1 MPNKRIRIVLLII
14 FVLLVLFSIGC
25 IDSEKKQ
32 TNGVIV
38 TSPEVAEII
47 VALGGL
53 DIIIARTEYCDY
65 PQAMQEIESIGD
77 FSSIDIERVIELKPK
92 IIFTAAFEQQEFYD
106 KMQAFNIE
114 VVKVHSNSIE
124 AYYQSI
130 DMIAQK
136 LDLTENLA
144 DLIASFKDKASTLE
158 LPAKSPKVYFEISP
172 NLGTV
177 TDNSFI
183 GDLIVKAGGI
193 NIFGD
198 IKQDFFIAK
207 NEEIVHTNPDVIIAL
222 SYLTKE
228 EIAQR
233 RGWQDV
239 SAVKLGNIYTVDD
252 IDIDTVMRT
261 IPRSSD
267 ALVKFN
273 QWFLDYDKKQKN

>member
-1 MPNKRIRIVLLII
+1 MARNRIIITLLVICLVLLT
-14 FVLLVLFSIGC
+14 FGC
-25 IDSEKKQ
+25 VDSTKKSPE
-32 TNGVIV
+32 GIIV

-53 DIIIARTEYCDY
+53 DLIIARTEYCDY
-65 PQAMQEIESIGD
+65 PQAMQDIESIGD

-92 IIFTAAFEQQEFYD
+92 MIFTAAMEQQEFYD
-106 KMQAFNIE
+106 KMKPFNIE

-124 AYYQSI
+124 AFYQTI
-130 DMIAQK
+130 ELVAQK
-136 LDLTENLA
+136 LNLNDNSA
-144 DLIASFKDKASTLE
+144 DLIANFKAQVARLE
-158 LPAKSPKVYFEISP
+158 LPTQSPKVYFEISP
-172 NLGTV
+172 NLGTI

-183 GDLIVKAGGI
+183 GDLIIKAGGR

-207 NEEIVHTNPDVIIAL
+207 NEDIVYANPDVIIAL

-233 RGWQDV
+233 RGWQDI
-239 SAVKLGNIYTVDD
+239 SAVKQGNIYTVDD

-261 IPRSSD
+261 IPRSSQ

-273 QWFLDYDKKQKN
+273 QWFLDYDKE